1 MVVQSDDTG
10 PSVNQVI
17 QPLRV
22 AFRTD
27 ASVQIGTGHVMRC
40 LTLADALREQGAECL
55 FICRPHTGHLMDLI
69 VQRGHGTRSLPALD
83 ATHSPQAAGPAHAH
97 WLGTD
102 WASDADDTHQALDAA
117 PVDWLVVDH
126 YAIDATWEQAL
137 RPACRR
143 LMVIDD
149 LADRPHDCDL
159 LLDQNLGQ
167 TAEDYACLIPNNTP
181 TLIGPQYALLRP
193 EFAQLRAESL
203 ARRNSPQL
211 KRLLITMG
219 GVDKDNATGRVL
231 DALNTS
237 ALPPDLEITV
247 VMGPHA
253 PWLQQVQTQARQMH
267 CPTQVLVGVSD
278 MARLMADSDLAIG
291 AAGSTSWE
299 RCCLGLP
306 TVQLVLAENQK
317 EAANALAAFGA
328 VECVSSISDIVAVLP
343 EFMRKLKMRQK
354 LLSELS
360 ARGSKVCDGQG
371 INVVTNRLLKES
383 TLLRAVK

>member
-83 ATHSPQAAGPAHAH
+83 ATHSPQAAGPAHAR

-159 LLDQNLGQ
+159 LLDQNLGR

-253 PWLQQVQTQARQMH
+253 PWLQEVQTQARQMH
-267 CPTQVLVGVSD
+267 CPTQVLVGISD
-278 MARLMADSDLAIG
+278 MARLMTECDLAIG
-291 AAGSTSWE
+291 AAGGTSWE

-306 TVQLVLAENQK
+306 SIVMVLADNQRAGASALQ
-317 EAANALAAFGA
+317 EAGAAIAMQSAPEIVNLFQDIPSSCTIRALLERLSKAAERVTDGRGATLVAQQLMANH
-328 VECVSSISDIVAVLP
+328 V
-343 EFMRKLKMRQK
+343 
-354 LLSELS
+354 
-360 ARGSKVCDGQG
+360 
-371 INVVTNRLLKES
+371 
-383 TLLRAVK
+383 